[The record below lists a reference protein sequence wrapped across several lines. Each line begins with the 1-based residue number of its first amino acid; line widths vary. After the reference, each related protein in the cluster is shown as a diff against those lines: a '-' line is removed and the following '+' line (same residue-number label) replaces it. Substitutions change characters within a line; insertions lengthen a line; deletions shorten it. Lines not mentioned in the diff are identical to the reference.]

1 MTYTD
6 AQIFDVIVIGGGPAG
21 AQCGLW
27 LKMLG
32 YNPIILEK
40 GNKIGGLQLQNP
52 HENHWTVC
60 VPGHIGMDMAQAMQ
74 VNINRHGV
82 AHILNVSELMIER
95 KDDSFH
101 TTFKDAFGAYRMT
114 APKIVIATG
123 VRHKDGG
130 LTASDKVV
138 IGSGK
143 VIEDQDFADMN
154 VAILGGG
161 DSAAEAYS
169 FVLEKG
175 ARSVDVYA
183 RTLRARKQ
191 IHEKIPKG
199 HLHVGVYNVNDKN
212 ATVNKKSYD
221 KLCVM
226 YGWRPVN
233 PLPDAIPIKLDKR
246 GFIDV
251 GEDYRTSDKNIF
263 AIGECAQRVHP
274 CMVTAMA
281 DGVVAAKALQ
291 CDFESE
297 QH

>member
-6 AQIFDVIVIGGGPAG
+6 AQIFDVIIVGGGPAG

-40 GNKIGGLQLQNP
+40 GSKLGGLQLLNP

-60 VPGHIGMDMAQAMQ
+60 VPGHIGMDLAESMQ

-82 AHILNVSELMIER
+82 AHILNVSDLMVER
-95 KDDSFH
+95 KNHNFH
-101 TTFKDAFGAYRMT
+101 ATFKDAFGVYQMT

-130 LTASDKVV
+130 LTASDKVI
-138 IGSGK
+138 IGSGQ
-143 VIEDQDFADMN
+143 VIEDQEFTN
-154 VAILGGG
+154 LSVAILGGG
-161 DSAAEAYS
+161 DSAAEAYD
-169 FVLEKG
+169 FVIEKG
-175 ARSVDVYA
+175 AKSVDVYA

-191 IHEKIPKG
+191 IYEKIPDQN
-199 HLHVGVYNVNDKN
+199 LHVGAYEVDEVKPMVNGK
-212 ATVNKKSYD
+212 AYD

-226 YGWRPVN
+226 YGWQPVN
-233 PLPDAIPIKLDKR
+233 PLPDSIQIKLDER

-251 GEDYRTSDKNIF
+251 DENYRTSDKNIF

-281 DGVVAAKALQ
+281 DGVIAAKALQ
-291 CDFESE
+291 SDFDDE
-297 QH
+297 

>member
-6 AQIFDVIVIGGGPAG
+6 AQIFDVIIIGGGPAG

-32 YNPIILEK
+32 YNPVILEK
-40 GNKIGGLQLQNP
+40 ADKLGGLQLLNP
-52 HENHWTVC
+52 HENHWTIC
-60 VPGHIGMDMAQAMQ
+60 VPGHIGAELAEAMQ
-74 VNINRHGV
+74 ANINRHGV
-82 AHILNVSELMIER
+82 AHILNVSDLRIER
-95 KDDSFH
+95 KDHNFH
-101 TTFKDAFGAYRMT
+101 ATFDDAFGAYQMM

-130 LTASDKVV
+130 LTASDRVI
-138 IGSGK
+138 IGSGQ
-143 VIEDQDFADMN
+143 VIEDQDFTNLN

-191 IHEKIPKG
+191 IHEKIPEG
-199 HLHVGVYNVNDKN
+199 HLRVGGYEVDEAKAMVNGK
-212 ATVNKKSYD
+212 AYD

-233 PLPDAIPIKLDKR
+233 PLPDSIPIKLDER

-251 GEDYRTSDKNIF
+251 DENYRTSDENIF

-291 CDFESE
+291 SDFESE
-297 QH
+297 

>member
-6 AQIFDVIVIGGGPAG
+6 AQIFDVIIIGGGPAG

-32 YNPIILEK
+32 YNPVILEK
-40 GNKIGGLQLQNP
+40 ADKLGGLQLLNP

-60 VPGHIGMDMAQAMQ
+60 VPGHVGAELAEAMQ

-82 AHILNVSELMIER
+82 AHVLGVIDVKIER
-95 KDDSFH
+95 KDNNFH
-101 TTFKDAFGAYRMT
+101 AAFKDAFGAYQMT
-114 APKIVIATG
+114 APKLVIATG
-123 VRHKDGG
+123 VYHKDGG
-130 LTASDKVV
+130 LEPSDKVV
-138 IGSGK
+138 IGSGQ
-143 VIEDQDFADMN
+143 VIEDQDFKNLN

-161 DSAAEAYS
+161 DSAAEAYG
-169 FVLEKG
+169 FVIEKG
-175 ARSVDVYA
+175 AKSVDVYA

-191 IHEKIPKG
+191 IYEKIPYEN
-199 HLHVGVYNVNDKN
+199 LHVGAYEVDDQN
-212 ATVNKKSYD
+212 ATVNGKSYD

-233 PLPDAIPIKLDKR
+233 PLPDSIPISLDHR

-251 GEDYRTSDKNIF
+251 DAHYRTSDENIF

-281 DGVVAAKALQ
+281 DGVIAAKALQ
-291 CDFESE
+291 SDFESE
-297 QH
+297 

>member
-6 AQIFDVIVIGGGPAG
+6 AQIFDVIIVGGGPAG

-40 GNKIGGLQLQNP
+40 GSKLGGLQLLNP

-60 VPGHIGMDMAQAMQ
+60 VPGHIGMDLAEAME

-82 AHILNVSELMIER
+82 AHILNVSELTIER
-95 KDDSFH
+95 KNHNFH
-101 TTFKDAFGAYRMT
+101 ATFKDTFGAYQMT

-123 VRHKDGG
+123 VGHKDGG
-130 LTASDKVV
+130 LTASDKVI
-138 IGSGK
+138 IGSGQ
-143 VIEDQDFADMN
+143 VIEDQEFTN
-154 VAILGGG
+154 LSVAILGGG
-161 DSAAEAYS
+161 DSAAEAYD
-169 FVLEKG
+169 FVIEKG
-175 ARSVDVYA
+175 AKSVDVYA

-191 IHEKIPKG
+191 IYEKIPDQN
-199 HLHVGVYNVNDKN
+199 LHVGAYEVDEVKPMVNGK
-212 ATVNKKSYD
+212 AYD

-226 YGWRPVN
+226 YGWQPVN
-233 PLPDAIPIKLDKR
+233 PLPDSIQIKLDER

-251 GEDYRTSDKNIF
+251 DENYRTSDKNIF

-281 DGVVAAKALQ
+281 DGVIAAKALQ
-291 CDFESE
+291 SDFDDE
-297 QH
+297 

>member
-6 AQIFDVIVIGGGPAG
+6 AQIFDVIIVGGGPAG

-40 GNKIGGLQLQNP
+40 GSKLGGLQLLNP

-60 VPGHIGMDMAQAMQ
+60 VPGHIGAELAEAME

-82 AHILNVSELMIER
+82 AHILNVSELTIER
-95 KDDSFH
+95 KNHNFH
-101 TTFKDAFGAYRMT
+101 ATFKDTFGAYQMT

-130 LTASDKVV
+130 LTASDKVI
-138 IGSGK
+138 IGSGQ
-143 VIEDQDFADMN
+143 VIEDQEFTN
-154 VAILGGG
+154 LSVAILGGG
-161 DSAAEAYS
+161 DSAAEAYD
-169 FVLEKG
+169 FVIEKG
-175 ARSVDVYA
+175 AKSVDVYA

-191 IHEKIPKG
+191 IYEKIPDQN
-199 HLHVGVYNVNDKN
+199 LHVGAYEVDEVKPMVNGK
-212 ATVNKKSYD
+212 AYD

-226 YGWRPVN
+226 YGWQPVN
-233 PLPDAIPIKLDKR
+233 PLPDSIQIKLDER

-251 GEDYRTSDKNIF
+251 DENYRTSDKNIF

-281 DGVVAAKALQ
+281 DGVIAAKALQ
-291 CDFESE
+291 SDFDDE
-297 QH
+297 